1 MDDSEAQERI
11 SALFGLIKGINPHD
25 EKLTNQEKLEEIF
38 GGRDEK
44 TKEAL
49 ELLNKLIEN
58 NEKKGS
64 EWRRSENFLVSII
77 YTDQIK
83 ELEAIKKILEKRSLT
98 DEQGYQEALELDEED
113 RRVLLKK
120 EEKLEAI
127 KEIIDELEIPYDHAQ
142 MANAIQKID
151 IILGKN
157 N

>member
-64 EWRRSENFLVSII
+64 EWRRSENSLVSII

-83 ELEAIKKILEKRSLT
+83 ELEAIKKILEK
-98 DEQGYQEALELDEED
+98 
-113 RRVLLKK
+113 
-120 EEKLEAI
+120 
-127 KEIIDELEIPYDHAQ
+127 
-142 MANAIQKID
+142 
-151 IILGKN
+151 
-157 N
+157 